1 MSTTKELSKKI
12 NAIIEKNNDAYKG
25 YKKVADKAESSSLTS
40 FFLQQASERQ
50 DFATKLTA
58 NLKAYDPDFKV
69 DTDGSATG
77 SMHRAWIDVK
87 AALSIDDDE
96 ALLEE
101 CLRGDKASA
110 DEYEKFLE
118 NNSSLHADITNTIRQ
133 QLQKVRNTLSKV
145 SSLEDLH

>member
-1 MSTTKELSKKI
+1 MDSQKEVSKKI

-25 YKKVADKAESSSLTS
+25 YKKVAEKAESTSLRS

-50 DFATKLTA
+50 DFARKLST
-58 NLKAYDPDFKV
+58 NLKSFNPNFEV
-69 DTDGSATG
+69 DEDGSATG
-77 SMHRAWIDVK
+77 SMHRAWIDIK
-87 AALSIDDDE
+87 SALSIDDDE

-110 DEYEKFLE
+110 EEYEEFLE
-118 NNSSLHADITNTIRQ
+118 NNASLHTDVRSTIQ
-133 QLQKVRNTLSKV
+133 DQLHNVRNTLSKV